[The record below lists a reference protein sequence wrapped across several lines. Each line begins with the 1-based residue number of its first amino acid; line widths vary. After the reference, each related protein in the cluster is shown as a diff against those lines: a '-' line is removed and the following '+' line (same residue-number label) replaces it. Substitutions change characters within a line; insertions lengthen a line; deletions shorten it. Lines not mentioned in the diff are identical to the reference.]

1 MDGGWVLGS
10 APSCLAAT
18 GDGYGHNLSCLENR
32 DWRLSALQCLLSL
45 QPAAPLTSQER
56 QQIRSVK
63 RPGREFRKNE
73 CGFDRIFKNTIL
85 LIWKRHE
92 RGNVRDG

>member
-1 MDGGWVLGS
+1 MNGGWVLGS
-10 APSCLAAT
+10 ALSCIAAT
-18 GDGYGHNLSCLENR
+18 GDSYGHNLSCLENR
-32 DWRLSALQCLLSL
+32 DWSLSALLCLLSL

-56 QQIRSVK
+56 HQIRSVK
-63 RPGREFRKNE
+63 KQGREFRKNE
-73 CGFDRIFKNTIL
+73 YGFDRMFKNIIL